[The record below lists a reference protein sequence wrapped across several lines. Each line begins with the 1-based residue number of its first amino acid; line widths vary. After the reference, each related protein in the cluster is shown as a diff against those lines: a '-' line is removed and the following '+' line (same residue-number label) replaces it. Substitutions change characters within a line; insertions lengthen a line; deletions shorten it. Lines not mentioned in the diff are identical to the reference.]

1 MHALCAYFDIAF
13 TQTHT
18 PIRFSTGP
26 HAQYTHWKQTVFYLD
41 HDLTVCAGEELHG
54 TIKTAR
60 NAKNPRD
67 LDISLDVK
75 FKGRHSQCDNHQDY
89 RLR

>member
-41 HDLTVCAGEELHG
+41 HDLTVCSGEELKG
-54 TIKTAR
+54 TFLFSFFAHTR
-60 NAKNPRD
+60 RPYM
-67 LDISLDVK
+67 S
-75 FKGRHSQCDNHQDY
+75 
-89 RLR
+89 